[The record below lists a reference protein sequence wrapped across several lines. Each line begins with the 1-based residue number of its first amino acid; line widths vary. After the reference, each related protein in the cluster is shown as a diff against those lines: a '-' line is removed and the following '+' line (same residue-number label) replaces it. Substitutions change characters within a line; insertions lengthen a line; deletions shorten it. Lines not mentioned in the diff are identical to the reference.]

1 MEDIKRL
8 LAIIQKIVDN
18 NDTVIVIEH
27 NLDFIKSADYIIDI
41 GPEGGDRGGEVIG
54 TGTPEEITL
63 NKKSY
68 TGEFLKK
75 VL

>member
-1 MEDIKRL
+1 MKVEIL
-8 LAIIQKIVDN
+8 SQ
-18 NDTVIVIEH
+18 
-27 NLDFIKSADYIIDI
+27 
-41 GPEGGDRGGEVIG
+41 GGDRGGEVIG